1 MNDES
6 NKNSEV
12 EQESPKELK
21 PATLGQLGLL
31 VLMTVGV
38 SLLVAMLSD
47 GLYWYSG
54 KEVRELLNP
63 RDSEIAIKNLV
74 WMLKLAGFT
83 VLRYGGV
90 LTPLAGVFLATE
102 WAEHDL
108 KVSAS
113 KVFWTFMVVL
123 SCVPAW
129 ILMWFFDF
137 H

>member
-6 NKNSEV
+6 NKNGEV

-38 SLLVAMLSD
+38 SLLFAMLADWS
-47 GLYWYSG
+47 YWQG
-54 KEVRELLNP
+54 GREIRELLNP
-63 RDSEIAIKNLV
+63 RDSKIAIKNLV
-74 WMLKLAGFT
+74 WMLKLGGFIIF
-83 VLRYGGV
+83 RYVSWGLPLIGVILAGGV
-90 LTPLAGVFLATE
+90 ADE
-102 WAEHDL
+102 NL

-123 SCVPAW
+123 SSVPAW